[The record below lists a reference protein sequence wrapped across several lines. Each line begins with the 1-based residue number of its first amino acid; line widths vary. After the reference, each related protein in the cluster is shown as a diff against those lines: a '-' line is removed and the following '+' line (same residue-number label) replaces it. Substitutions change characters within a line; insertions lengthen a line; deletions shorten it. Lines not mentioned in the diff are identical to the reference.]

1 MIPTTLGIL
10 LVTVILRLSMRK
22 KKVIPPP
29 VDVVGRKVSWKPSPN
44 SDRMYGEVV
53 HVGFKWPYP
62 PDPKYPGG
70 RVRLL
75 KKVLSV
81 AIPDGRIFKMS
92 GEHEDLKK
100 IGMIAESSS
109 ED

>member
-1 MIPTTLGIL
+1 
-10 LVTVILRLSMRK
+10 MRK
-22 KKVIPPP
+22 KKKEIPAP
-29 VDVVGRKVSWKPSPN
+29 VDVPGRKVSWKPSPY

-53 HVGFKWPYP
+53 HVGFRWPYP
-62 PDPKYPGG
+62 KDPKYPSGN
-70 RVRLL
+70 VRML
-75 KKVLSV
+75 KKVISV